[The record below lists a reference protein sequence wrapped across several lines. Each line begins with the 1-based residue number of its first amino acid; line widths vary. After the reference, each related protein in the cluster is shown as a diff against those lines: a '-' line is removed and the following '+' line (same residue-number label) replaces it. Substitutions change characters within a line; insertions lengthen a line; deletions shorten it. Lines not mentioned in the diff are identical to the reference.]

1 MQNNSLEDQQSV
13 QSFLPNVDL
22 TCGSLSCPEVSHYAE
37 LIGPL
42 GKETE
47 DETAGSV
54 IERCLQNAG
63 FCFLWLEKVVVP
75 GVTDDEALAG
85 C

>member
-1 MQNNSLEDQQSV
+1 MLKL
-13 QSFLPNVDL
+13 FNVTSNL
-22 TCGSLSCPEVSHYAE
+22 TCGSRLCPEVSHYAE

-42 GKETE
+42 GSVTE

-54 IERCLQNAG
+54 IERCLQNGG

-75 GVTDDEALAG
+75 SVTDDEAFAG